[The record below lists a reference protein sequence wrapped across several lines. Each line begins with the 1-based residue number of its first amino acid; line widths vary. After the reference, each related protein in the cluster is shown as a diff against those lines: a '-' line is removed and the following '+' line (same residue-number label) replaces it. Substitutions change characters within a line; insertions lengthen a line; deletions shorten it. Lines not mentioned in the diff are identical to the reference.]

1 MELVSKK
8 HMAVIGY
15 GSIGAACAR
24 IAKMGFQMKVS
35 GVKRNPKAVSDEE
48 RSYCDEI
55 VGND

>member
-24 IAKMGFQMKVS
+24 IAKMGF
-35 GVKRNPKAVSDEE
+35 
-48 RSYCDEI
+48 
-55 VGND
+55 